1 MLAYRHLAMPA
12 VLLVLTSYL
21 LGGIPF
27 ALLFVLA
34 TKRVDL
40 RKHGSGNVGA
50 TNASRM
56 YSGRARIPAFVLLFL
71 LDAGKGFVAARYL
84 ADYFSLPSEPWPA
97 VAALAA
103 VVGHVFTPY
112 LRTLGG
118 KGVATTVGALVAL
131 APAAMA
137 IAVLAFGIVFAVKRI
152 VAIGSI
158 ALATVLPIAAAL
170 LGSDNSVVALTVILG
185 MVIVLRHI
193 SNIKRLLKGTED

>member
-1 MLAYRHLAMPA
+1 MPA

-27 ALLFVLA
+27 ALLFVLV

-56 YSGRARIPAFVLLFL
+56 YSGGAQIAVFVLLFL
-71 LDAGKGFVAARYL
+71 LDSGKGFVAAMFL
-84 ADYFSLPSEPWPA
+84 ADYFALPGEPWPA
-97 VAALAA
+97 VAGLAA
-103 VVGHVFTPY
+103 VIGHVFTPY

-131 APAAMA
+131 APGAMGIGLLSFA
-137 IAVLAFGIVFAVKRI
+137 IVFAIKRI
-152 VAIGSI
+152 VALGSI
-158 ALATVLPIAAAL
+158 ALALAMPIAAAA
-170 LGSDNSVVALTVILG
+170 LGSDNSVIALTVILG
-185 MVIVLRHI
+185 AVIVMRHS
-193 SNIKRLLKGTED
+193 SNIKRLLNGSED